1 MTRSFLAGVALGCL
15 GALPLA
21 AEPAT
26 YATPQDALMTLVAAL
41 QAKDRD
47 AVLAVFGAENED
59 LVSDGDPAEDRRNNR
74 KFLQLYSEGFRF
86 VPQENGSFVIA
97 LGKDGWPFPVPV
109 AKSATGWAFD
119 AEAGRVEVRDRALG
133 LNELEVID
141 LLDAYGDI
149 QAAFRLRDMDGDG
162 VMEFASRIISSP
174 EQRDGLFWDG
184 PDSPL
189 GEVFA
194 RATAEGFSDGETDH
208 PPEPY
213 LGYTYRI
220 LTGQGAAAPGGAM
233 DYMLNGNMVAGHAV
247 LAVPAEYGVTGVFSF
262 MVAENGI
269 ILQADLGEDTAD
281 IAAAITA
288 YDPGPDWAPVP
299 ADRP

>member
-1 MTRSFLAGVALGCL
+1 MTRFFLAGLALGCL
-15 GALPLA
+15 GALPAA

-47 AVLAVFGAENED
+47 AVLAVFGPENED
-59 LVSDGDPAEDRRNNR
+59 LISDGDPAEDRRNNL
-74 KFLQLYSEGFRF
+74 KFLQLYGEGFRF
-86 VPQENGSFVIA
+86 VPQEDGSFVIA
-97 LGKDGWPFPVPV
+97 MGKDGWPFPVPV
-109 AKSATGWAFD
+109 AKSADGWAFD
-119 AEAGRVEVRDRALG
+119 SEAGRIEVRDRELG

-141 LLDAYGDI
+141 LMDAYGDI

-174 EQRDGLFWDG
+174 DQRDGLFWAG

-194 RATAEGFSDGETDH
+194 RATAEGFNDGEADH

-213 LGYTYRI
+213 LGYLYRI
-220 LTGQGAAAPGGAM
+220 LTAQGAGAPGGAM
-233 DYMLNGNMVAGHAV
+233 DYMVNGNMVAGHAL
-247 LAVPAEYGVTGVFSF
+247 LATPAEYGVTGVFSF
-262 MVAENGI
+262 MVSENGI
-269 ILQADLGEDTAD
+269 ILQADLGDDTAEV
-281 IAAAITA
+281 AAATNA
-288 YDPGPDWAPVP
+288 YEPGPDWAPVK
-299 ADRP
+299 